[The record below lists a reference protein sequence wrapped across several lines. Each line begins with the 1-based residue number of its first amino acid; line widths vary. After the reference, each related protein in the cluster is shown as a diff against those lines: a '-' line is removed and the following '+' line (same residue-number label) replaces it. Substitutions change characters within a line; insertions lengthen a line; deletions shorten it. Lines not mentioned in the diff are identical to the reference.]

1 MRFLLVSTLLL
12 LLTGTFLSA
21 QVQTV
26 YAIEE
31 TLKLAERVPRQNA
44 MVYLKLPLP
53 TEGQKVSVLK
63 YSGTPVSLPAESGP
77 REYAWR
83 ADEVGDHDSL
93 HVTYRI
99 LSSGIPPLTQ
109 EVIDS
114 MGDQA
119 FAWPPLP
126 KGSVQEP
133 YVLPPLIVED
143 LQKTEFSTIDRAD
156 TTLEDVSRLINR
168 LDRRI
173 LTIRDL
179 DNFDY
184 ARPLL
189 EDVYRRR
196 TTPRRKHLLL
206 SLALQYLDIPH
217 RLVSGKIASYGEV
230 RENELWLEAAL
241 AGRWYRVYYGD
252 GVDRSEWGEPLD
264 PDAYLACSYDYRDMT
279 LAVVNAAGTPPVPSI
294 LTTQAKNI
302 IVDFWDRKNE
312 ALLAKNY
319 AKAVTQLDS
328 ILRYLPDNIA
338 TLTEKGLVLAEA
350 GRSEEGMPYLQHGI
364 RTADNDLDR
373 SLAMVQLAKLFALQ
387 RRGEEA
393 VKALVRA
400 YQISPVDLS
409 ILYNDYRFRWFSRQ
423 SKWMRQLEQAVQRLR

>member
-1 MRFLLVSTLLL
+1 MCLFAAANLR
-12 LLTGTFLSA
+12 A

-44 MVYLKLPLP
+44 MVYLKLPLQ
-53 TEGQKVSVLK
+53 TGGQAVSLLR
-63 YSGTPVSLPAESGP
+63 YSGTPVSLPAETGP

-83 ADEVGDHDSL
+83 ADEVGESDSL

-99 LSSGIPPLTQ
+99 KSSGIPPLTA
-109 EVIDS
+109 EVVDS
-114 MGDQA
+114 MGSQH

-126 KGSVQEP
+126 EGAVQEP

-143 LQKTEFSTIDRAD
+143 LRKTEFSTIDRAD
-156 TTLEDVSRLINR
+156 TSLEDISRLINR

-173 LTIRDL
+173 LTVRDL
-179 DNFDY
+179 DNFDF

-217 RLVSGKIASYGEV
+217 RLVAGKIASYGEV
-230 RENELWLEAAL
+230 RENELWLELAL

-264 PDAYLACSYDYRDMT
+264 PDAYLACSFDYRDMT
-279 LAVVNAAGTPPVPSI
+279 LEVVNAPGTPPVPSI
-294 LTTQAKNI
+294 LSTQAKNI

-312 ALLAKNY
+312 ALLAKSY
-319 AKAVTQLDS
+319 AKAVSLLDS
-328 ILRYLPDNIA
+328 VLMYLPDNIA
-338 TLTEKGLVLAEA
+338 ALTEKGLVLTEA

-364 RTADNDLDR
+364 RIADNDRDR
-373 SLAMVQLAKLFALQ
+373 SFAMVQLAKLYALQ
-387 RRGEEA
+387 RRGEDTM
-393 VKALVRA
+393 KALVRA
-400 YQISPVDLS
+400 YQISPVDLTV
-409 ILYNDYRFRWFSRQ
+409 LYDHRFRWFNRQ
-423 SKWMRQLEQAVQRLR
+423 TKLIRQLKQSIQRIQ